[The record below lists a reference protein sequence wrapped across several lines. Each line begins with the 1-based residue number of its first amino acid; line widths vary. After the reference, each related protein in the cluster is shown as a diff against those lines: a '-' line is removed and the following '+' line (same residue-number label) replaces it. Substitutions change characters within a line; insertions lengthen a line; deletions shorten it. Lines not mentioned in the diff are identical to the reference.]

1 MHHFK
6 YVNFCWDDAKAATL
20 KGADRLVYRSNLL
33 GSDQRI
39 TNTGGGNTSSKLIEK
54 DPLTGEDVEVL
65 WVKGSGGDLRT
76 AGREFFSSLYQS
88 KLVGLQAS
96 YGARA
101 DKGLKSQAE
110 DDMVAAY
117 NHTTFNLNPRPS
129 SIDTPLHSFVPGK
142 FVDHMHPNA
151 IIAIAASKRCVELT
165 REIFAGEMDYVPWM
179 RPGFELGLAMQE
191 ISAKNPKCRA
201 IMMGQHGFISWA
213 DDDKECYTE
222 TLRYI
227 ETAATFIEAKYAA
240 KGGDATAFGGAK
252 YQTLPVEKRAEIFAA
267 INPWLRG
274 QVSQQRRFIG
284 TVQDDEKIL
293 RFVNSKDAARLAE
306 LGTSCPDHF
315 LRTKI
320 KPLYVKLD
328 GEFESLSPLERFKLA
343 LSETDDDSLSKHES
357 FRHNEDSRVKPVQER
372 LKMLLPFVRE
382 GRYITIELN
391 SEGQPELVLKN
402 ISFAESLVKP
412 MGYEFNGKHA
422 CENFTEKAVETLTWA
437 IRFYVNKR
445 LRDERNECGIAA
457 VTKADSSPEALAHF
471 IAALKTKLAAGIAQ
485 YRKDYATYYE
495 KCKRSNSPAMRD
507 PNPTVV
513 LIPGLGMV
521 AWGKDKSESR
531 VTAEFY
537 NCAVEVMRG
546 AEAIDEYI
554 ALPQQEAFDIEYWL
568 LEEAKLK
575 RMPAEKELARQVV
588 IVIGAGS
595 GIGKET
601 AHRISK
607 EGAQIVCVDLN
618 EAAAKATADE
628 LIAKLGQGIGVA
640 GTGLSGCGPAI
651 GLGANITGRASIRS
665 MLDKVALAYGGFD
678 HIAVTAGIFVP
689 SDTTGHIPDDKWALT
704 FGINVTGSYLVADE
718 ASITWR
724 AQGLRGNL
732 VLTTSANAAVAKKGS
747 VAYDCSKAAANH
759 LVRELAIELS
769 PLVRVN
775 GVAPATVVQGSAMFP
790 RDRVI
795 GSLAKYNIPYT
806 DDEATESL
814 VTKLAQFYAD
824 RTLTKSPITPA
835 DQAEAYFLLISNRLS
850 KTTGQVI
857 TVDGGLHEAFLR

>member
-1 MHHFK
+1 MKTYKF
-6 YVNFCWDDAKAATL
+6 VNDLWKDEEAAKL
-20 KGADRLVYRSNLL
+20 KGMDRLVYRSNKL
-33 GSDQRI
+33 GADQRI
-39 TNTGGGNTSSKLIEK
+39 TNTGGGNTSSKIMEK

-76 AGREFFSSLYQS
+76 SLRENFSSLYQD
-88 KLVGLQAS
+88 KLIGLQKS
-96 YGARA
+96 YAARA

-110 DDMVAAY
+110 DDMVGAY
-117 NHTTFNLNPRPS
+117 NHTTFNLNPRAS
-129 SIDTPLHSFVPGK
+129 SIDTPLHSFIPAK

-151 IIAIAASKRCVELT
+151 IISIAASSRCQELT
-165 REIFAGEMDYVPWM
+165 KEIFGGEMDYVPWM

-191 ISAKNPKCRA
+191 IVKKNPKAKA

-213 DDDKECYTE
+213 NDDKECYYT
-222 TLRYI
+222 TLDYI
-227 ETAATFIEAKYAA
+227 EKASAYIEEKYQA
-240 KGGDATAFGGAK
+240 KGGDAAAFGGAK
-252 YQTLPVEKRAEIFAA
+252 YQTLPQEKRNEVFAG
-267 INPWLRG
+267 ILPWLRG
-274 QVSQQRRFIG
+274 QVSQQKRFIG
-284 TVQDDEKIL
+284 TVQDDDKIL
-293 RFVNSKDAARLAE
+293 RYVNSKDAPRLSE

-320 KPLYVKLD
+320 KPLYVD
-328 GEFESLSPLERFKLA
+328 WNPQ
-343 LSETDDDSLSKHES
+343 T
-357 FRHNEDSRVKPVQER
+357 ED
-372 LKMLLPFVRE
+372 L
-382 GRYITIELN
+382 
-391 SEGQPELVLKN
+391 
-402 ISFAESLVKP
+402 
-412 MGYEFNGKHA
+412 
-422 CENFTEKAVETLTWA
+422 
-437 IRFYVNKR
+437 
-445 LRDERNECGIAA
+445 
-457 VTKADSSPEALAHF
+457 
-471 IAALKTKLAAGIAQ
+471 AALKTKLKAGIEQ
-485 YRKDYATYYE
+485 YRKDYAAYYA
-495 KCKRSNSPAMRD
+495 KCKHANSPAMRD
-507 PNPTVV
+507 PNPTVI
-513 LIPGLGMV
+513 LIPGLGMI

-546 AEAIDEYI
+546 AEAIDKYI

-575 RMPAEKELARQVV
+575 RMPAEKELARQV
-588 IVIGAGS
+588 IVVVGAGS

-601 AHRISK
+601 AHRLVK
-607 EGAQIVCVDLN
+607 EGAHIVCVDLN
-618 EAAAKATADE
+618 EDAAKGTAKEITD
-628 LIAKLGQGIGVA
+628 KLGQGIGVA

-651 GLGANITGRASIRS
+651 GLKANITDRASIRE
-665 MLDKVALAYGGFD
+665 MLNNVALAYGGFD
-678 HIAVTAGIFVP
+678 SICVTAGIFVP

-704 FGINVTGSYLVADE
+704 FGINVTGSYLVGDE
-718 ASITWR
+718 AAKTWKE
-724 AQGLRGNL
+724 QGLKGNL
-732 VLTTSANAAVAKKGS
+732 VLTTSANAVVAKKGS

-795 GSLAKYNIPYT
+795 GSLAKYNIPYK

-835 DQAEAYFLLISNRLS
+835 DQAEAYFLLVTNRLS

-857 TVDGGLHEAFLR
+857 TVDGGLFEAFLR

>member
-1 MHHFK
+1 MSSFK
-6 YVNFCWDDAKAATL
+6 FVNFSWDDAKAATL
-20 KGADRLVYRSNLL
+20 RGADRLVYRSNLL

-76 AGREFFSSLYQS
+76 AGREFFSSLYQA
-88 KLVGLQAS
+88 KLKGLQKS
-96 YGARA
+96 YAART

-110 DDMVAAY
+110 DEMVAAY

-142 FVDHMHPNA
+142 FTDHMHPNA
-151 IIAIAASKRCVELT
+151 IIAIAASKRCIELT
-165 REIFAGEMDYVPWM
+165 KEIFGGEMDYVPWM

-191 ISAKNPKCRA
+191 IAAKNPSCRA

-227 ETAATFIEAKYAA
+227 EKAATYIEEKYAA

-252 YQTLPVEKRAEIFAA
+252 YQSLAQEDRNAKLAA
-267 INPWLRG
+267 ILPWLRG
-274 QVSQQRRFIG
+274 QVSQQKRFIG

-320 KPLYVKLD
+320 KPLYVD
-328 GEFESLSPLERFKLA
+328 WNPQA
-343 LSETDDDSLSKHES
+343 
-357 FRHNEDSRVKPVQER
+357 ED
-372 LKMLLPFVRE
+372 L
-382 GRYITIELN
+382 
-391 SEGQPELVLKN
+391 
-402 ISFAESLVKP
+402 
-412 MGYEFNGKHA
+412 
-422 CENFTEKAVETLTWA
+422 
-437 IRFYVNKR
+437 
-445 LRDERNECGIAA
+445 
-457 VTKADSSPEALAHF
+457 
-471 IAALKTKLAAGIAQ
+471 AALKGKLAAGIAQ
-485 YRKDYATYYE
+485 YRQDYAAYYE
-495 KCKRSNSPAMRD
+495 KCKHANSPAMRD

-575 RMPAEKELARQVV
+575 RMPAEKELARQIVV
-588 IVIGAGS
+588 VIGAGS

-601 AHRISK
+601 AHRLAK

-618 EAAAKATADE
+618 ADAAKATAKE
-628 LIAKLGQGIGVA
+628 LTDKLGQGIGVA
-640 GTGLSGCGPAI
+640 GTGISGCGPAL
-651 GLGANITGRASIRS
+651 GLAANITDRASIRA
-665 MLDKVALAYGGFD
+665 MLDQVALAYGGFD

-704 FGINVTGSYLVADE
+704 FNINVTGSYLVADE
-718 ASITWR
+718 AAKSWKE
-724 AQGLRGNL
+724 QGLRGNL

-747 VAYDCSKAAANH
+747 LAYDTSKAAANH
-759 LVRELAIELS
+759 LTRELAIELA

-775 GVAPATVVQGSAMFP
+775 AVAPATVVQGSAMFP

-806 DDEATESL
+806 DDEATDSL

-835 DQAEAYFLLISNRLS
+835 DQAEAYFTLISQRLS